1 MTIRIS
7 KKLPIILGVIIVL
20 MGLFVVIAPQIIKAK
35 SDKTTVAADNGM
47 QNVIVRE
54 AEDTALE
61 AEEAGA
67 ADSTGSRAIAAAIA
81 IGLAALGGAIAM
93 GMAISKAAE
102 GMSRQPEASGKIQGM
117 VMLGL
122 VFIETAIIYA
132 LVTAILIIF
141 VM

>member
-7 KKLPIILGVIIVL
+7 KKLPIILGVIIIL
-20 MGLFVVIAPQIIKAK
+20 MGLFVVIAPKMIKAK
-35 SDKTTVAADNGM
+35 GDKTVAATPTAINS
-47 QNVIVRE
+47 VISRE
-54 AEDTALE
+54 AEDVTME
-61 AEEAGA
+61 TA

>member
-7 KKLPIILGVIIVL
+7 KKLPVILGVIIIF
-20 MGLFVVIAPQIIKAK
+20 MTLFVIVAPKVISANSDKVIAAVDNAAVTTIAK
-35 SDKTTVAADNGM
+35 EAETVA
-47 QNVIVRE
+47 
-54 AEDTALE
+54 

-67 ADSTGSRAIAAAIA
+67 ADSTGSRAYAAAIA

-102 GMSRQPEASGKIQGM
+102 GISRQPEATGKIQGM

>member
-7 KKLPIILGVIIVL
+7 KKLPIILGVIIIL
-20 MGLFVVIAPQIIKAK
+20 MGLFVVIAPQVIKAK
-35 SDKTTVAADNGM
+35 SDKATVAADNGM
-47 QNVIVRE
+47 KNVIVRE
-54 AEDTALE
+54 AEDIALE
-61 AEEAGA
+61 EAEA

>member
-1 MTIRIS
+1 
-7 KKLPIILGVIIVL
+7 
-20 MGLFVVIAPQIIKAK
+20 MGLFVVVGPQLIKAEGNDA
-35 SDKTTVAADNGM
+35 SLTVNNGI
-47 QNVIVRE
+47 NTAIARD
-54 AEDTALE
+54 AEDVALE
-61 AEEAGA
+61 ASAEAS
-67 ADSTGSRAIAAAIA
+67 DSTGSRAIAAAIA

>member
-7 KKLPIILGVIIVL
+7 KKLPIILGVIIIL
-20 MGLFVVIAPQIIKAK
+20 MGLFVVIAPKMIKAK
-35 SDKTTVAADNGM
+35 GDKTVAAAPTAVNT
-47 QNVIVRE
+47 VISRE
-54 AEDTALE
+54 AEDVTMETA
-61 AEEAGA
+61 A